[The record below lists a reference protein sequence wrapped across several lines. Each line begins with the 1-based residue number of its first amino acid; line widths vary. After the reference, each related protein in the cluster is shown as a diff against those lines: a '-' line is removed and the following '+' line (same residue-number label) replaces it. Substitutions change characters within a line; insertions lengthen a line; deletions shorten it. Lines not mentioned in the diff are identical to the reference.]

1 MSKSTAETNR
11 EIAASLSNNL
21 SRLLREF
28 SRDFERRIWQGLVQR
43 GYQDIR
49 PSHSA
54 VLANLGLGAVRV
66 TELAE
71 RARVTQQAM
80 GKMLKELERLGYV
93 TRGVD
98 RGDRRAREIKLTAR
112 GERLAS
118 DSRSVGAEVRAA
130 YADKVG
136 LPNSTCWKASC
147 APWCASWTSTTCP
160 PPGWSQNQRRSTE
173 FHAPAGSS
181 PPPGTIRYRPINS
194 GALNTQLFTSSR
206 RLIRQ
211 PLSVRRYSS
220 TYQRP
225 RK

>member
-1 MSKSTAETNR
+1 MEPAVSKSTAETNR

-118 DSRSVGAEVRAA
+118 DSRNVVAEVRAA

-136 LPNSTCWKASC
+136 VTELDLLESQLRNVVRKLDLDYLP
-147 APWCASWTSTTCP
+147 ASWLES
-160 PPGWSQNQRRSTE
+160 
-173 FHAPAGSS
+173 APA
-181 PPPGTIRYRPINS
+181 TEH
-194 GALNTQLFTSSR
+194 
-206 RLIRQ
+206 
-211 PLSVRRYSS
+211 
-220 TYQRP
+220 
-225 RK
+225 